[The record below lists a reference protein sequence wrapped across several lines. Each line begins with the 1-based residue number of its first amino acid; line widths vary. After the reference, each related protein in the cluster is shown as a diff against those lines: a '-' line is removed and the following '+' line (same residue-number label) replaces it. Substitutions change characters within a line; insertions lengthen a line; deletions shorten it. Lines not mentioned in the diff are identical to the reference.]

1 MPDRYE
7 AGMEIRRAVLGDE
20 YVQRSLD
27 SGAGRDGEP
36 LQRLVTEH
44 VWGSLWT
51 RPGLDRRS
59 RSLVN
64 LGMLIALN
72 QHHELAA
79 HVRGALANGLSR
91 DEIVEVVLHA
101 TGYCGAPAGLA
112 AMRVVQGVLEEELG
126 EREQAGS

>member
-1 MPDRYE
+1 
-7 AGMEIRRAVLGDE
+7 MEIRRAVLGDE

-44 VWGSLWT
+44 IWGSLWT

-126 EREQAGS
+126 EREQS